1 MLKLKYF
8 LSLMYLLLLYKR
20 ARSGRRFVNWLFD
33 YLIEEGQSSFVK
45 VDGVMFLLLSFEEDN
60 DYESFEVCCNR
71 FGNEILKTKRLSRI
85 KNRCFY

>member
-20 ARSGRRFVNWLFD
+20 ARSGRSFVNWLFD

-71 FGNEILKTKRLSRI
+71 FGNEIQKTKRLSRI